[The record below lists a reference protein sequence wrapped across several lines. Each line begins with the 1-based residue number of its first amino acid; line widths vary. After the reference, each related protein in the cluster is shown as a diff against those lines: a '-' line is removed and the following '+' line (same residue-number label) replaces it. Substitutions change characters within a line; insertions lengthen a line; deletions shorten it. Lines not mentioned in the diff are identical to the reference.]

1 MARAENRPASRTG
14 NRRRVI
20 ALGGLLLAGSLAVA
34 GCSSNSSK
42 PGAHASAGGAG
53 SAGSSTPSPSAVA
66 SASGSTGPVTAASL
80 SDSRLGY
87 TVTSIPAG
95 LDVTQVKV
103 LQDFVAYDQVTWRLW
118 VSGGQD
124 TSKVPT
130 VTTGNLQQQVS
141 DDAADMLSKGQKA
154 KTPVRVA
161 VSEVA
166 MSADGQSASV
176 SYCVDMTKVTFVDA
190 QGKDVTEPSVK
201 ARIPAR
207 NTMVPGSNG
216 RWLASEEEETGE
228 PNSCSVG

>member
-1 MARAENRPASRTG
+1 MARAEKRSVSRAG

-42 PGAHASAGGAG
+42 PGAHASTGGAG
-53 SAGSSTPSPSAVA
+53 SAGSSTSSPSAVA
-66 SASGSTGPVTAASL
+66 TASGSAGPVTAASL
-80 SDSRLGY
+80 SDPKLGY
-87 TVTSIPAG
+87 TVTTIPAG
-95 LDVTQVKV
+95 LDVSQVEI
-103 LQDFVAYDQVTWRLW
+103 LQDFVAYDQMSWRLW

-124 TSKVPT
+124 TGQLST
-130 VTTGNLQQQVS
+130 VATGNLQQQLTN
-141 DDAADMLSKGQKA
+141 DAAGMMSKGEKA
-154 KTPVRVA
+154 RTPVRVA

-166 MSADGQSASV
+166 MSADGQSATV
-176 SYCVDMTKVTFVDA
+176 SYCVDMTKVTYVDT
-190 QGKDVTEPSVK
+190 QGKDVTEPSIQ
-201 ARIPAR
+201 AQIPAR